1 MESLGNRMDHV
12 EDRLSGTE
20 DKVEEMDFSL
30 RKVQII
36 KKNHNINIQQ
46 IGNIM
51 KQSEADLRNN
61 QTSQPTHQH
70 RWGAFKDPLK

>member
-30 RKVQII
+30 RKVQLI
-36 KKNHNINIQQ
+36 KNYNSNIQQ

-51 KQSEADLRNN
+51 KQSEADLHNN
-61 QTSQPTHQH
+61 HTS
-70 RWGAFKDPLK
+70 